1 MPLRYPQMGIEFFGW
16 RDGGYGPLD
25 LTPKRSEILIILE
38 TPFMYVRLD
47 QTSANLP
54 NGAASLDKPPGPMAI
69 RPPRR

>member
-1 MPLRYPQMGIEFFGW
+1 MGIEFFGW

-54 NGAASLDKPPGPMAI
+54 NGAASLDKPPGQWQSGLLEGKR
-69 RPPRR
+69 RPLA

>member
-1 MPLRYPQMGIEFFGW
+1 MLLRYPQMGTEFFGW

-47 QTSANLP
+47 QTSAITAFRLAKGHP
-54 NGAASLDKPPGPMAI
+54 TYPVF
-69 RPPRR
+69 